1 VTNPR
6 RRLWHPWLRI
16 ERLTRIA
23 IAARLGEPGTVAD
36 RALAAVLAQRRRVER
51 AGWFN

>member
-1 VTNPR
+1 MNTCE
-6 RRLWHPWLRI
+6 RLWHPWLHI

-23 IAARLGEPGTVAD
+23 VAARLRLLNDESD
-36 RALAAVLAQRRRVER
+36 RALAAVLVRRHEIER